1 MKKKSNKPLEGR
13 IALVT
18 GVSRR
23 KGIGFAIA
31 SRLAQDGADLFIQS
45 YSPYDES
52 SPWGAEPN
60 GIDSILTELKNHGHR
75 VEHIEANF
83 NDPEAPRRVVEKAF
97 QTFLN
102 IDILITSHAY
112 WLEGKLEDLTAE
124 NIDTHMNV
132 NVRATLLLI
141 KEWSIR
147 HDDNRPGGR
156 VIMMTSGQHL
166 SPMCDE
172 LSYVASKGALHQLT
186 QSMSYALI
194 KRGIMVNTVNPGATD
209 TVDYQRHYPEVYQAV
224 LNKEPQGRWG
234 QPEDAA
240 RLITWL
246 VSDEAQ
252 WISGQVINSD
262 GGVHF

>member
-1 MKKKSNKPLEGR
+1 MTKKSNKPLEGR

-60 GIDSILTELKNHGHR
+60 GIDSILIELKNHGHR
-75 VEHIEANF
+75 VEYIEANF
-83 NDPEAPRRVVEKAF
+83 NDSKAPRRVVEKAF
-97 QTFLN
+97 QTFSN
-102 IDILITSHAY
+102 IDILIANHAY
-112 WLEGKLEDLTAE
+112 WLKGKLEDLKAE

-156 VIMMTSGQHL
+156 VVMMTSGQHL

-186 QSMSYALI
+186 QSISYTLV
-194 KRGIMVNTVNPGATD
+194 KRGITVNTVNPGATD
-209 TVDYQRHYPEVYQAV
+209 TVDYKRYYPEIYQAV

-240 RLITWL
+240 RLIAWL